1 MTTTIPTAQ
10 ADPPR
15 MKSLVSII
23 PLAAVDSVNVLA
35 LLAVS
40 YVWISSATR
49 WAYVRTAV
57 AFMVGGICGL
67 ALTLAF
73 SFTVILDIIHRA
85 LDALS
90 GTVVAVLGLL
100 IALAV
105 IAVAAR
111 GFVKPPLSLPVHRKV
126 HPALAFVLGVI
137 TWGAQS
143 LTSAPFYGA
152 IAVMAKHDTPTRLGL
167 SVVFVL
173 IALLP
178 VAALLAALALCSQDA
193 GHRLIMRVEGILPAA
208 SRVVSALLIVA
219 GAVGAVFAVVKILG

>member
-1 MTTTIPTAQ
+1 
-10 ADPPR
+10 

-23 PLAAVDSVNVLA
+23 PLAAVDAVNVLA

-40 YVWISSATR
+40 YVWISSASR
-49 WAYVRTAV
+49 WSYIRTAV

-90 GTVVAVLGLL
+90 GTVISIIGLL

-111 GFVKPPLSLPVHRKV
+111 GFIKPPLSLPVHRKV

-152 IAVMAKHDTPTRLGL
+152 IAVMAKHDTATRLGL
-167 SVVFVL
+167 SVVFVI

-178 VAALLAALALCSQDA
+178 VAALMGALALCSQEA
-193 GHRLIMRVEGILPAA
+193 GHRLIVRVENILPTA
-208 SRVVSALLIVA
+208 SRIVSAILVVA
-219 GAVGAVFAVVKILG
+219 GVVGAVYAVMKLLE

>member
-1 MTTTIPTAQ
+1 
-10 ADPPR
+10 

-40 YVWISSATR
+40 YVWISSASR
-49 WAYVRTAV
+49 WAYIRTAV
-57 AFMVGGICGL
+57 AFVVGGVCGL

-90 GTVVAVLGLL
+90 GTVVAVIGLVL
-100 IALAV
+100 ALAV

-111 GFVKPPLSLPVHRKV
+111 GFAKPPLSLPVHRRV
-126 HPALAFVLGVI
+126 HPAVAFALGLL
-137 TWGAQS
+137 TWATQS

-152 IAVMAKHDTPTRLGL
+152 IAVMAKHDTPTRLAL
-167 SVVFVL
+167 SVVFVV
-173 IALLP
+173 IALAP
-178 VAALLAALALCSQDA
+178 VAVLLGALALCSQAA
-193 GHRLIMRVEGILPAA
+193 GHRLIARVEGVLPVA
-208 SRVVSALLIVA
+208 SRVVSAILIVA
-219 GAVGAVFAVVKILG
+219 GVVGAVYAVLRILG